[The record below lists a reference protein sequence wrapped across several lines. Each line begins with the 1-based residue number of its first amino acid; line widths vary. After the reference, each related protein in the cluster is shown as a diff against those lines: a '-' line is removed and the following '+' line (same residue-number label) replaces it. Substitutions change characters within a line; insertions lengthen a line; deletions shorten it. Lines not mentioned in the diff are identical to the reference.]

1 MDTRHTTREY
11 IQTIKD
17 AINVGSVCSRMKL
30 RKGMLNASDFRWMG
44 IGQPQHNSVR
54 RNNINTM
61 LMPPRDIDR
70 IAVESYMILQQLRI
84 YGGPLGHTP
93 FDKKYFFHHKKK

>member
-30 RKGMLNASDFRWMG
+30 RKGMLNASDSDGWMG
-44 IGQPQHNSVR
+44 NGS
-54 RNNINTM
+54 T
-61 LMPPRDIDR
+61 
-70 IAVESYMILQQLRI
+70 IL
-84 YGGPLGHTP
+84 
-93 FDKKYFFHHKKK
+93 FDGTISTQC